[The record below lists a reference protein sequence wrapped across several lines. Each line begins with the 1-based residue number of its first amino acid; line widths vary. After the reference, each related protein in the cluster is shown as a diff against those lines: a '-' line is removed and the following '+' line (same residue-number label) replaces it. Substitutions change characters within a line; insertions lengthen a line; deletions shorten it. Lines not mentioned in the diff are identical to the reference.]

1 MPWLVDSGWG
11 RFWLVK
17 LVKIKDLSAFYPRGF
32 FVIFVSSFA
41 FLCWEMIQDVV
52 SLFLRIIGGLD
63 ARINCSSKSQIQGFF
78 RFPCLGSDP
87 AACAVQQ
94 DPFHQHLSKSWE
106 LQIQSSIFGNRIRMI
121 NCKKRRGYDY
131 LVHI

>member
-63 ARINCSSKSQIQGFF
+63 ARINCSLKSQIS
-78 RFPCLGSDP
+78 RFLSFSLPWIRSSSLCCATRSVSPTSVKILGTADSKFNIWK
-87 AACAVQQ
+87 Q
-94 DPFHQHLSKSWE
+94 DQDDQ
-106 LQIQSSIFGNRIRMI
+106 LQEKARI
-121 NCKKRRGYDY
+121 
-131 LVHI
+131 